1 MLACPNLS
9 VLRSGKKLKS
19 SWAMIEPIYN
29 WPREEVNPA
38 PPQSYF
44 EELIKK
50 GWQLIPGE
58 SEVFKE

>member
-1 MLACPNLS
+1 
-9 VLRSGKKLKS
+9 
-19 SWAMIEPIYN
+19 MIEPIYN
-29 WPREEVNPA
+29 WPPEEVNPA